1 MNDGTPQGTPGDS
14 RNWPML
20 KIAYPTDSTRVAA
33 LLPPGIDPPGEA
45 EVRLTVYHFPVGA
58 EPELGLVVNV
68 TAIHDGM
75 DGEYSLAYAI
85 DQEQAVF
92 ISRELWGQPKFLA
105 DVRYFRLGNQVEAAV
120 THKGHTFFEYSGT
133 LAGMDEPG
141 EVTEVNEW
149 WIKCARSVT
158 MRPNEYDYPPRVVH
172 VYAKYRTAFQQS
184 VEGELTLRDSPW
196 DPLATSL
203 PIQGPA
209 TARLW
214 WPEFLAREITLAG
227 ALDPE
232 GFWRFADT
240 VGGSRFPGQFGGPA
254 PGGAW

>member
-1 MNDGTPQGTPGDS
+1 MNDRAPQGTPGDS
-14 RNWPML
+14 LNWPML

-33 LLPPGIDPPGEA
+33 LLPPGIDAPEEA

-68 TAIHDGM
+68 TATYEGVE
-75 DGEYSLAYAI
+75 GEYSLAYAI

-105 DVRYFRLGNQVEAAV
+105 KVRYFRLVNQVEAAV
-120 THKGHTFFEYSGT
+120 THKGHTFFEYRGT
-133 LAGMDEPG
+133 LSGVDEPG

-158 MRPNEYDYPPRVVH
+158 MRPNEYDYPPRVVR

-184 VEGELTLRDSPW
+184 VEGRADATRQPLGPTRLSLAHTGAGQGSALVARVSCPRDR
-196 DPLATSL
+196 AGRRA
-203 PIQGPA
+203 GP
-209 TARLW
+209 
-214 WPEFLAREITLAG
+214 
-227 ALDPE
+227 
-232 GFWRFADT
+232 
-240 VGGSRFPGQFGGPA
+240 
-254 PGGAW
+254 

>member
-1 MNDGTPQGTPGDS
+1 MNDRAPQGIPGDS
-14 RNWPML
+14 LNWPML
-20 KIAYPTDSTRVAA
+20 KIAYPTDPARVAA
-33 LLPPGIDPPGEA
+33 LLPPGIEPVGKP
-45 EVRLTVYHFPVGA
+45 EVRLTVYQFPVLA

-68 TAIHDGM
+68 TAIHEEIE
-75 DGEYSLAYAI
+75 GEYSLAYAI
-85 DQEQAVF
+85 GQEQAVF

-105 DVRYFRLGNQVEAAV
+105 DVHYFRLGNQVEAAV
-120 THKGHTFFEYSGT
+120 THRGHTFFEYQGT
-133 LAGMDEPG
+133 VAGIDEPG
-141 EVTEVNEW
+141 EMTEVNEW

-158 MRPNEYDYPPRVVH
+158 MRPNEYDYPPRVVRVH
-172 VYAKYRTAFQQS
+172 AKYRTAFQQS

-196 DPLATSL
+196 DPLATAL
-203 PIQGPA
+203 PIRGPA

-240 VGGSRFPGQFGGPA
+240 VGGSRFPGQFGGPP
-254 PGGAW
+254 PGDAR